1 MQRPEL
7 IEKYKALET
16 RCYRLLDKFDE
27 ALETPTPVLALVN
40 TKEIRAIMEG
50 ARSGYRSLCFP
61 FIGRI
66 NYLISGSTM
75 EKNLVIYSSVLN
87 ANEFYLNYRELQ

>member
-1 MQRPEL
+1 MRQTDL
-7 IEKYKALET
+7 IERYKELEA
-16 RCYRLLDKFDE
+16 RCYKLLDKFDE

-40 TKEIRAIMEG
+40 TKEIRAIMEE
-50 ARSGYRSLCFP
+50 ARSDYRSLCFP

-87 ANEFYLNYRELQ
+87 ANEFYLNYREL